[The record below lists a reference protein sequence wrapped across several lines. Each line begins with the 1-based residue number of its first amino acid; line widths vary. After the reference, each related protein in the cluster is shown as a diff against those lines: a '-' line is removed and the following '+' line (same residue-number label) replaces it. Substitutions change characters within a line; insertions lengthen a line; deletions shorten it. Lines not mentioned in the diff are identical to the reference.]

1 MRRRR
6 RRRPR
11 LRFSDGKPRGKA
23 NRTLDL
29 AAAPAGDLSRT
40 RRPRPGGGARPD
52 GGTRPD
58 GGARPGRQVR
68 QIRQGGEARHPREG
82 RRQSNPRPDQFA
94 HSGSRDRRLWRDAVR
109 RGAKSGRRR
118 SMAGRRRH
126 PPHGAAADLR
136 HHRQHHLQ
144 CRARMGA
151 WRLFARWGRQGERRN
166 RRRAIVG
173 RFQDRRSVQLAGAGN
188 RPHSDRLHQ
197 RASRADAVLQR
208 AAAGNIQ
215 RPHPFDLDGPG
226 EQRLW
231 LDRRRTGL
239 SDHGVEQPRG
249 FRRRL
254 QHAHG
259 RQHRA
264 SISDRLSRRDH
275 RPRCARLGAAD
286 HQRFPAAQ
294 QHGRGRGQA
303 RLLRPRRFRDSPE
316 APAPTSPRTR
326 RRAGLMP
333 TTARCSAV
341 QA

>member
-1 MRRRR
+1 
-6 RRRPR
+6 
-11 LRFSDGKPRGKA
+11 
-23 NRTLDL
+23 
-29 AAAPAGDLSRT
+29 
-40 RRPRPGGGARPD
+40 
-52 GGTRPD
+52 
-58 GGARPGRQVR
+58 
-68 QIRQGGEARHPREG
+68 
-82 RRQSNPRPDQFA
+82 
-94 HSGSRDRRLWRDAVR
+94 
-109 RGAKSGRRR
+109 
-118 SMAGRRRH
+118 MAGRRRH

-151 WRLFARWGRQGERRN
+151 WRLFPRWGRQGERRN
-166 RRRAIVG
+166 RRRAAVD

-188 RPHSDRLHQ
+188 RPRSDRLHQ
-197 RASRADAVLQR
+197 PASRADAVLQR

-215 RPHPFDLDGPG
+215 RPHPLDLDGAV

-254 QHAHG
+254 QHAYGCQHG
-259 RQHRA
+259 A

-275 RPRCARLGAAD
+275 RPHCARPRAAD

-294 QHGRGRGQA
+294 QRRSRSQA
-303 RLLRPRRFRDSPE
+303 GSTTRPRRFRDSPE

-326 RRAGLMP
+326 RRAGPMP